1 MASIKKSSSKA
12 TLQVLQTYFH
22 INHYICPLQDKSIKG
37 TSMLGEKLKEL
48 RESKGLLQ
56 RQVAAELDVDT
67 AYISKMENNDKPVS
81 KANLS
86 KLAKLYDV
94 DEQELLTL
102 WLADKV
108 YDVVKDQDVALKAM
122 EVAEEEIKSKRKEK
136 N

>member
-1 MASIKKSSSKA
+1 
-12 TLQVLQTYFH
+12 
-22 INHYICPLQDKSIKG
+22 
-37 TSMLGEKLKEL
+37 MLGEKLKEL

-56 RQVAAELDVDT
+56 RQVAAELKVDT

-81 KANLS
+81 KSYLS
-86 KLAKLYDV
+86 KLALLYGV
-94 DEQELLTL
+94 SEKELYTL

>member
-1 MASIKKSSSKA
+1 
-12 TLQVLQTYFH
+12 
-22 INHYICPLQDKSIKG
+22 
-37 TSMLGEKLKEL
+37 MLGEKLKEL
-48 RESKGLLQ
+48 RELKGLLQ

-108 YDVVKDQDVALKAM
+108 YDLPESELMPYWLGEKVLHILEGHKQSIEAIQLV
-122 EVAEEEIKSKRKEK
+122 IKSINQNEPY
-136 N
+136 